1 MSLTG
6 SHVTA
11 AKALQLG
18 IVDQVT
24 DQNAV
29 EVAVKFALSIAG
41 EERRREKKERASNW
55 SHGSHFFSR
64 ARRGEDGI
72 LAGRLFLGL
81 SDIKTR

>member
-1 MSLTG
+1 M
-6 SHVTA
+6 TA

-29 EVAVKFALSIAG
+29 EVAVKFAQSVAG
-41 EERRREKKERASNW
+41 KALRRQKWGGGGKASNVTPR
-55 SHGSHFFSR
+55 FSLSEKR
-64 ARRGEDGI
+64 APRRQDGI

-81 SDIKTR
+81 SDIKER